1 MLVVAIAVLGHRMWF
16 PSAEPRTSNRDF
28 EQAKANVIRVTAWV
42 AGVARDA
49 EGRGSKQ
56 GCRAGTLGEGPP
68 WLWSQEYDLPYS
80 EQTAHDLTAR
90 LRQLRDEGW
99 SYVETK
105 PELEQVHTK
114 LGVQVSNSEQVSIDA
129 WRSSKVNIEDDAKA
143 GVAPQQHTMSIIG
156 LSECTN

>member
-1 MLVVAIAVLGHRMWF
+1 MWF
-16 PSAEPRTSNRDF
+16 PPGELRTSNRDF

-42 AGVARDA
+42 AGVPPAA
-49 EGRGSKQ
+49 EGKGSKQ
-56 GCRAGTLGEGPP
+56 GCRTGTVGEGPP

-80 EQTAHDLTAR
+80 EQTVDDITAR
-90 LRQLRDEGW
+90 MRQLRHKGW

-114 LGVQVSNSEQVSIDA
+114 LGVQVSNSEQISIDA
-129 WRSSKVNIEDDAKA
+129 WRSSKANIEDDAKT
-143 GVAPQQHTMSIIG
+143 GVAPQKHTVSIIG